1 MCDPRLGLRRQGID
15 EYQSPCHSG
24 ARRDANY
31 DVQLHI
37 GESRDSGFASRPG
50 MTLEYLMQFDTKVA
64 VVIRA
69 DLEAW
74 QKVRRTTAASDV
86 EN

>member
-24 ARRDANY
+24 ARRDAKP
-31 DVQLHI
+31 
-37 GESRDSGFASRPG
+37 ESRDSGFASRPG

-74 QKVRRTTAASDV
+74 QKVRWTTAASGV

>member
-1 MCDPRLGLRRQGID
+1 
-15 EYQSPCHSG
+15 
-24 ARRDANY
+24 
-31 DVQLHI
+31 
-37 GESRDSGFASRPG
+37 
-50 MTLEYLMQFDTKVA
+50 MQFDTKIA

-69 DLEAW
+69 DLKAW

>member
-1 MCDPRLGLRRQGID
+1 
-15 EYQSPCHSG
+15 
-24 ARRDANY
+24 
-31 DVQLHI
+31 
-37 GESRDSGFASRPG
+37 

-74 QKVRRTTAASDV
+74 QKVRWTTAASDV